1 MSDFT
6 ETTGDYTVLTL
17 NRRVSELLDT
27 AFPSPV
33 WVRGEVAEVS
43 TTTARGHTYF
53 RLVDPSPDGMGQA
66 QAVID
71 CALFAGTRPVVVRE
85 FAREGQV
92 FQLEQGM
99 TLRIQGRVTVWD
111 RGGRYQLIVSRIDP
125 VWSLGHQA
133 MKLRKL
139 VESLRKEG
147 VLETNGELSMPSLP
161 LKVGLITAR
170 GSAASYDFLQG
181 LKQSGYPFQVHVAWS
196 SMQGSS
202 TASEVIK
209 AFNELL
215 KVPGLDTVVLTRG
228 GGSATDLAWFND
240 EHIGRVISQVPW
252 PVISGIG
259 HETDTT
265 LPDYVCH
272 TSVKTPTHCADF
284 LVNRVADFA
293 ADLESLATVLH
304 RSVTERVFGER
315 RTLESMG
322 AVLKRSGRMVLRSL
336 RRQLCSHAEWYAR
349 SLKKALSS
357 TSAELARTEE
367 RLVRNLRTAGIV
379 RRRDRIDGL
388 RKTLVSNVMNR
399 LEKCSLEL
407 GRLEA
412 SVTASD
418 PSKLYRRGWATVRG
432 EDGQLIRSVSGTSP
446 GERID
451 VTLKDGVLKAV
462 TEETV
467 SEGKEH
473 GRK

>member
-1 MSDFT
+1 M
-6 ETTGDYTVLTL
+6 
-17 NRRVSELLDT
+17 
-27 AFPSPV
+27 
-33 WVRGEVAEVS
+33 AEVS
-43 TTTARGHTYF
+43 RTTARGHTYF
-53 RLVDPSPDGMGQA
+53 RLVDPSHDGMGQP

-92 FQLEQGM
+92 FQLEPGM

-111 RGGRYQLIVSRIDP
+111 KGGRYQLIVNRIDP
-125 VWSLGHQA
+125 VWSLGSQA
-133 MKLRKL
+133 LKLRKL
-139 VESLRKEG
+139 VESFRREG
-147 VLETNGELSMPSLP
+147 VLEANGELSMPLLP
-161 LKVGLITAR
+161 LRVGLITSK
-170 GSAASYDFLQG
+170 GSAASHDFLQG
-181 LKQSGYPFQVHVAWS
+181 LRQSGYPFRVHAAWS

-202 TASEVIK
+202 TASEVVR

-215 KVPGLDTVVLTRG
+215 KVRGLDAVVLTRG

-293 ADLESLATVLH
+293 ADLDSLASVLH
-304 RSVTERVFGER
+304 RSVTERVSMER
-315 RTLESMG
+315 QKLVSMG

-336 RRQLCSHAEWYAR
+336 ERQLDSQGEWFAK
-349 SLKKALSS
+349 SVQKALSAAFS
-357 TSAELARTEE
+357 KLERSEE
-367 RLVRNLRTAGIV
+367 RLIRNLRTAGIG
-379 RRRDRIDGL
+379 RRREKVEAL
-388 RKTLVSNVMNR
+388 RKTLASNVMYR
-399 LEKCSLEL
+399 LKKCSLEL
-407 GRLEA
+407 GGLEA

-418 PSKLYRRGWATVRG
+418 PEKLYRRGWATVRG
-432 EDGQLIRSVSGTSP
+432 EDGKLIRSVSGTSP
-446 GERID
+446 GDRID
-451 VTLKDGVLKAV
+451 VKLNDGVLKAL

-473 GRK
+473 ERK